1 MMASVAITFQAIEA
15 NLSPLQLVLV
25 GTVLEATI
33 FFCEVPTGVVA
44 DVFSR
49 RLSVIIGFVIIG
61 VGVMLSG
68 ASAAFFPI
76 LLGSIVW
83 GLGFTFISG
92 ARQAW
97 IADEVGVQEA
107 GRVYL
112 RAAQFELF
120 ARVAAILIA
129 VVIATQ
135 DLNLPILIAGALYIV
150 LALVLLVVMP
160 EHSFQRSTAT
170 DRPWTSMAGT
180 FRAGRGALLASPL
193 LMTLFGIAL
202 FYGMSSEGFDRLWEA
217 HFLRDIGFP
226 QSPTRWEFAGL
237 ALDFEPVVWFGAIR
251 IGVTVISIGATEV
264 ANRRIDLNNERDVS
278 RMLFLINIAQLL
290 SVLLLAFA
298 VNFWVG
304 VAAFS
309 TAVAL
314 SRVYDPLY
322 LAWVNQHIKSDVRA
336 TVLSMKSQADSLGQ
350 IAGGPPI
357 GLVASLATIRAALAV
372 TAMALVPALLLY
384 LRAFRLGEKSHEE
397 LGADSPVEAEV

>member
-1 MMASVAITFQAIEA
+1 MMASVSITFQATEA
-15 NLSPLQLVLV
+15 DLNPLQLVLV
-25 GTVLEATI
+25 GTVLEATV

-44 DVFSR
+44 DAYSR
-49 RLSVIIGFVIIG
+49 RLSVIIGFVIFG
-61 VGVMLSG
+61 SGVMLSG
-68 ASAAFFPI
+68 ARAEFSTI
-76 LLGSIVW
+76 LFGSFVW

-120 ARVAAILIA
+120 ARLAAISTA

-150 LALVLLVVMP
+150 LALVLVVVMP
-160 EHSFQRSTAT
+160 EKGFQKSMAT
-170 DRPWTSMAGT
+170 GRRWTSMAGT
-180 FRAGRGALLASPL
+180 FRAGRSAILASPL

-226 QSPTRWEFAGL
+226 DSPKRWEILGL
-237 ALDFEPVVWFGAIR
+237 ALDFEPIVWFGAIR

-264 ANRRIDLNNERDVS
+264 ANRRIDLNKTRDVS
-278 RMLFLINIAQLL
+278 RMLFLINVAQLL
-290 SVLLLAFA
+290 AVLLLAFA
-298 VNFWVG
+298 VGFWVG
-304 VAAFS
+304 VLAFS

-322 LAWVNQHIKSDVRA
+322 LAWINQYIKPDVRA
-336 TVLSMKSQADSLGQ
+336 TVLSMNSQADSLGQ

-357 GLVASLATIRAALAV
+357 GLVGSLTTIRAALTV
-372 TAMALVPALLLY
+372 TAMALLPALLLY
-384 LRAFRLGEKSHEE
+384 LRAFQ
-397 LGADSPVEAEV
+397 LGAKAEESADEAERA